1 MKEKYRK
8 RALLLSIATV
18 GYNLVEGVA
27 AVTVGLLTNSS
38 ALFSF
43 GLDSFT
49 ESLSGSVMIWR
60 FGKERSEEDE
70 ERIEQK
76 AQKLVAYTFFI
87 LGAFVLYDA
96 VSQLIAHEEPEKSLF
111 GIVVAVLSLI
121 IMPALTLAK
130 YRTGKLLKSK
140 SLIADSKQTLACVIM
155 SATLLVGVGL
165 NYFFGLWWADPVA
178 AIAIAIM
185 LFHEGKEAL
194 EGDED
199 EDAE

>member
-60 FGKERSEEDE
+60 FGKERSEEEE

-87 LGAFVLYDA
+87 L
-96 VSQLIAHEEPEKSLF
+96 
-111 GIVVAVLSLI
+111 
-121 IMPALTLAK
+121 
-130 YRTGKLLKSK
+130 
-140 SLIADSKQTLACVIM
+140 
-155 SATLLVGVGL
+155 
-165 NYFFGLWWADPVA
+165 
-178 AIAIAIM
+178 
-185 LFHEGKEAL
+185 
-194 EGDED
+194 
-199 EDAE
+199 